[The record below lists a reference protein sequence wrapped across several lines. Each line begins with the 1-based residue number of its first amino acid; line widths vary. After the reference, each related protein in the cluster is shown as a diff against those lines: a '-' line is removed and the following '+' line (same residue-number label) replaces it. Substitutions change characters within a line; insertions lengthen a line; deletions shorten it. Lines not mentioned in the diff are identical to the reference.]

1 MARASQRVGLLLT
14 VAWSTRHS
22 PLSPSADPSL
32 SPYLCG
38 RRRPGSATPVPRSH
52 FPSRRAP
59 RPVPAPSS
67 PNLSQ
72 QVRPALCQ
80 SQGPRTR
87 SRHPHSG
94 GGGTLVWVNREG
106 VCGSSKVH
114 LGRWGPRGSLCTR
127 SNALASALL
136 VLTGQYQSQS
146 AHGALVSRARTQPSW
161 LGPRAL
167 SVLICQ
173 MGSQPWRGGGWA
185 MRVQALSMREPYG
198 PENGAEPAYRR
209 GSLLHWGLTGLAQG
223 SQDSGAGGTGG
234 ALPTCQWSQR
244 PSLCAVDGSQGGRES
259 IPGNVRNPS
268 PELLVCNMLRA
279 LCGLGGYQLCAQP
292 SIWVDGE
299 LPAPTLQAPHPRPP
313 RGWVPP
319 RWAAPGPTGHSAGK
333 HTGKS

>member
-1 MARASQRVGLLLT
+1 MSAQGSRSPDSGEGPRAPVAPPRPPAVARGPTHPGRKTCSVPPTASTRSHPRSSSLESHMARASQRVGLLLT

-38 RRRPGSATPVPRSH
+38 RRRPGSVTPVPRSR

-87 SRHPHSG
+87 SRHPHGG

-173 MGSQPWRGGGWA
+173 MGSQPWRGGGG
-185 MRVQALSMREPYG
+185 Q
-198 PENGAEPAYRR
+198 
-209 GSLLHWGLTGLAQG
+209 
-223 SQDSGAGGTGG
+223 
-234 ALPTCQWSQR
+234 
-244 PSLCAVDGSQGGRES
+244 
-259 IPGNVRNPS
+259 
-268 PELLVCNMLRA
+268 
-279 LCGLGGYQLCAQP
+279 
-292 SIWVDGE
+292 
-299 LPAPTLQAPHPRPP
+299 
-313 RGWVPP
+313 
-319 RWAAPGPTGHSAGK
+319 
-333 HTGKS
+333 